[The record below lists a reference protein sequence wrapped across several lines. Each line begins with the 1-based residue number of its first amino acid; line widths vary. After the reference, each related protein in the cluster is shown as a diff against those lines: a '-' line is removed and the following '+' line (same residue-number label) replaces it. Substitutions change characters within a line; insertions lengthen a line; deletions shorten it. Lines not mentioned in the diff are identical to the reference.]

1 MDHLEPDLDLSRT
14 FWIILNLFGSSWTM
28 IHIYKKNVSK
38 NMSSNFFGSF
48 QKFNLIQKVNFD
60 SNFSFDF
67 IKKNAILKNVKVVN
81 FEKSCQF
88 VCIWYF
94 AKLAQKKTCLHND
107 SNYALYIVSRTK
119 CCSTFGFS
127 RDEKMNEA
135 SKAKTLK
142 GGEGLSQTLFLIQMS
157 IGRRRTL

>member
-1 MDHLEPDLDLSRT
+1 MNWSEKVPDKSKVQFYHIIGIVHILLDSKWNHLK
-14 FWIILNLFGSSWTM
+14 I
-28 IHIYKKNVSK
+28 
-38 NMSSNFFGSF
+38 
-48 QKFNLIQKVNFD
+48 
-60 SNFSFDF
+60 
-67 IKKNAILKNVKVVN
+67 VKVVN
-81 FEKSCQF
+81 
-88 VCIWYF
+88 
-94 AKLAQKKTCLHND
+94 LKKNVNLYLIFCKVGLETCLHND

-157 IGRRRTL
+157 IGRRRTVGSRLKKARRCRFYYWRTMSH